1 MNKKIN
7 WMRRGRTNVAGVGI
21 PVRFY
26 VDATGFDVTIKKAAS
41 KKILNVDPRLV
52 PEFFDPRMR
61 VNGFPALAPLPLF
74 KRSPAMASMTLHDTM
89 LDERRLEAV
98 LKMTRK
104 KRC

>member
-26 VDATGFDVTIKKAAS
+26 VDAMGFDVTIKKAAV
-41 KKILNVDPRLV
+41 KKILNVDPPLV
-52 PEFFDPRMR
+52 PFFDPRMR
-61 VNGFPALAPLPLF
+61 ANGLPALAPLPLF
-74 KRSPAMASMTLHDTM
+74 KRSPAIASMTLHDTM

>member
-7 WMRRGRTNVAGVGI
+7 WIKRGRTNVAGVGI

-26 VDATGFDVTIKKAAS
+26 VDATGFDVTIKKAAT
-41 KKILNVDPRLV
+41 KKILNVHAPLV

-61 VNGFPALAPLPLF
+61 ANGLPALAPLALF
-74 KRSPAMASMTLHDTM
+74 KRGPAMASVTLHETM

>member
-26 VDATGFDVTIKKAAS
+26 VDAMGFDVTIKKAAV
-41 KKILNVDPRLV
+41 KKILNVDPPLV
-52 PEFFDPRMR
+52 PFFDPRMR
-61 VNGFPALAPLPLF
+61 ANGLPTLARLPLF